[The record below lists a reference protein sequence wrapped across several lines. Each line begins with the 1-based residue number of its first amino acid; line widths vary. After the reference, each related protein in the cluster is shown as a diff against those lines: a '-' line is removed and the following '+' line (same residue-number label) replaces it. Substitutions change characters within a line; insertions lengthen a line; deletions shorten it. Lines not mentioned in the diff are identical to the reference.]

1 MSVVD
6 LPAALGID
14 LSHCTYAAEQASK
27 DSSLHITLSQG
38 ELFSPLYID
47 NLASEVEEIL
57 STEGGGATTISEL
70 ALRFGLAADLL
81 TSFLKPKLSS
91 RYIKAKLD
99 GGVIYTDAFI
109 TRLKAQIRG
118 ALRGATAP
126 LPLSTLTKTLTT
138 SSGNSSS
145 SGALITS
152 LLPNT
157 IEELSNANK
166 NTSSESE
173 SQQQP
178 LQGKLSAGT
187 WIPHCFVQSQQE
199 GIKAA
204 YAQNGYLT
212 YDTVAK
218 QGGGGGGV
226 GGGVLQQ
233 SPKQFL
239 MQTFPD
245 GIALSECFI
254 SPMMVQQVESAVEEM
269 MMSSLQ
275 HHQDDNDEDRGGWC
289 DVLSIV
295 PADISSF
302 DAASILEKAVKSDG
316 VLSRKKGDCNIL
328 ASTVVMMN
336 SLVEEIKSVVV
347 EQAGK
352 DAVEVGQ
359 KKEKVKGEEKAA
371 VGGGAVSS
379 LQSSKKQQQP
389 KVDDDGDGDDVDW
402 SMSKKFKKSV
412 KKGGKK
418 AATGGS
424 GGGGKKGAKESKG
437 TAGAPTSSTTTPA
450 ITTVPGIQAFI
461 IQKYPSFEGAGV
473 DGELPT
479 ALAIQIRP
487 AAAAEYE
494 RASQAIFTA
503 GADKRKKLRDAAS
516 RELQESHK
524 KLQLYEHGVE
534 LFSDDEGTVVVLS
547 RHLLRT
553 VGSDCCDAVLRCV
566 AADFDDVEV
575 STAEQKAAL
584 ITQLPADQ
592 KAATQ
597 NMMTALNGSGGG
609 IEMVGVFIAEL
620 EKAAETAAGVWL
632 KKLDKKA
639 EKQLVFAHW
648 KGLEE
653 KMVDEEQDGAAAL
666 ALLVPMVVGKMHGRA
681 VSLPGRALSA
691 AVEKLKEDLPADQ
704 HALLVKFHGAVVE
717 LLKGGEGGDTG
728 VVEMLG
734 EVKGTKW
741 GDADGGGA

>member
-1 MSVVD
+1 MPVVD
-6 LPAALGID
+6 LPAALGVD

-38 ELFSPLYID
+38 QLFSPVYID

-57 STEGGGATTISEL
+57 STEGGGATTMSEL

-81 TSFLKPKLSS
+81 TSFLKSKLSS
-91 RYIKAKLD
+91 RDIKAKLD

-118 ALRGATAP
+118 ALRGSTAP

-145 SGALITS
+145 SGALVTS
-152 LLPNT
+152 LLPNI
-157 IEELSNANK
+157 IEELSNSNK
-166 NTSSESE
+166 NTPSSSE

-187 WIPHCFVQSQQE
+187 WIPHCFIHSQQE

-212 YDTVAK
+212 YDAVAK
-218 QGGGGGGV
+218 QGSGGGGD
-226 GGGVLQQ
+226 LQQ

-239 MQTFPD
+239 IQTFPD
-245 GIALSECFI
+245 GLALSECFV
-254 SPMMVQQVESAVEEM
+254 SPMIVQQVESAVEEM
-269 MMSSLQ
+269 MVSSLQ
-275 HHQDDNDEDRGGWC
+275 HHEDDNDQDGGGWC
-289 DVLSIV
+289 DILSIL
-295 PADISSF
+295 PTDISSF
-302 DAASILEKAVKSDG
+302 DAASILEKAVKNDG
-316 VLSRKKGDCNIL
+316 VLSRKKGDYDIV

-347 EQAGK
+347 DQAGK

-371 VGGGAVSS
+371 VKGGAVSS

-389 KVDDDGDGDDVDW
+389 KADNDEDGDDNNW
-402 SMSKKFKKSV
+402 SVSKKFKKSG

-418 AATGGS
+418 AAAGGG
-424 GGGGKKGAKESKG
+424 GGGGKKGASKG
-437 TAGAPTSSTTTPA
+437 TAGAPTSSTTTTA

-461 IQKYPSFEGAGV
+461 IQKYPAFEGAGA

-494 RASQAIFTA
+494 RASKAIFTA
-503 GADKRKKLRDAAS
+503 GADNRKKLRDAAS
-516 RELQESHK
+516 KELQESHK
-524 KLQLYEHGVE
+524 KLQIYAHGVE

-553 VGSDCCDAVLRCV
+553 VGSDCCDAVLRCM
-566 AADFDDVEV
+566 AADFDNVEV
-575 STAEQKAAL
+575 STVEEKGAL

-597 NMMTALNGSGGG
+597 SMMTALNGSGGSG
-609 IEMVGVFIAEL
+609 DMMGVFIAEL

-639 EKQLVFAHW
+639 EKQLVFEHW
-648 KGLEE
+648 KSLEE
-653 KMVDEEQDGAAAL
+653 KMVDEEQDGAAVL
-666 ALLVPMVVGKMHGRA
+666 ALLVPMLVGKVHGRA

-691 AVEKLKEDLPADQ
+691 AVEKLKGDLPVDQ
-704 HALLVKFHGAVVE
+704 HALLIKFHGAVVE
-717 LLKGGEGGDTG
+717 LLKGGEGGDAG

-741 GDADGGGA
+741 GDGGGGGA